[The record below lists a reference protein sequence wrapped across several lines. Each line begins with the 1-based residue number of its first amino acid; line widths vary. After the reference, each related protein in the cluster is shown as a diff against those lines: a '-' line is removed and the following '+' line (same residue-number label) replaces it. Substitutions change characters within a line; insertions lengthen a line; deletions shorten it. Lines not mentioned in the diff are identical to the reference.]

1 MIIWQS
7 MFMKI
12 RFKARDFFF
21 MWFTFVG
28 SASGKQIML
37 CVFITM
43 VDCKEQEGKV
53 LLILPVTFRWTFKDW
68 TKFSAT

>member
-1 MIIWQS
+1 
-7 MFMKI
+7 
-12 RFKARDFFF
+12 